1 MLEKYLTIKN
11 EGQHEIEIEKS
22 RFICTIARAETEQ
35 AAQSFISSIKKK
47 YRDATHNCSAYIIGE
62 NDQHQKANDDGEP
75 SGTAGIPMLEV
86 LKKKNL
92 KNTVV
97 IVTRYF
103 GGTKLGA
110 GGLVRAYGKAVSETC
125 KAIGIVERTLATI
138 ISVPVPYNQL
148 DKLENLLLQKD
159 YQIAHKTYTDLVTLD
174 IFVDQD
180 DIDPFTK
187 LMTEFSSG
195 KIHCQKGIQQYRE
208 KDVPEL

>member
-1 MLEKYLTIKN
+1 MLEKYLTIKK

-22 RFICTIARAETEQ
+22 RFICSMTRSETEQ
-35 AAQSFISSIKKK
+35 EAQSFILKLKKK
-47 YRDATHNCSAYIIGE
+47 YRDSTHNCSAYIIGE

-86 LKKKNL
+86 LKKKGL

-97 IVTRYF
+97 VVTRYF
-103 GGTKLGA
+103 GGTKLGT

-125 KAIGIVERTLATI
+125 SEIGIVERILATI

-148 DKLENLLLQKD
+148 DKLENLLTQKN
-159 YQIAHKTYTDLVTLD
+159 YQIADRTFTDLVTLD

-180 DIDPFTK
+180 DVDNFTQ
-187 LMTEFSSG
+187 MITEFSSG
-195 KIHCQKGIQQYRE
+195 QIHCQKGIQQYRE
-208 KDVPEL
+208 KDISEL